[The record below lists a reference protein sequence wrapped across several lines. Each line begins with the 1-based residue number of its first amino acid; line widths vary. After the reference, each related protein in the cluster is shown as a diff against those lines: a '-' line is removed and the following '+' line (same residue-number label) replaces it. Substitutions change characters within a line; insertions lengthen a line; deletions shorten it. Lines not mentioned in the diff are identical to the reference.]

1 MVQVHIK
8 HDCFEPDRLDSK
20 PGLCHCITLTC
31 HLMEVLSPTSPE
43 HFGGFLGKDPG
54 TWGSWL
60 WQEQGGAELQE
71 GRLQREEDPEDV
83 ALEGPSKGRRGRF

>member
-1 MVQVHIK
+1 MTALSLTDLTPNL
-8 HDCFEPDRLDSK
+8 DCATAS
-20 PGLCHCITLTC
+20 TLTC
-31 HLMEVLSPTSPE
+31 HLMEELSPTSPE
-43 HFGGFLGKDPG
+43 HFGGFLGKDLG